1 MKLPFY
7 IKASLILTGLVAFV
21 FLLYVTQKIVV
32 PVIYATIFAI
42 VVNPV
47 VNYFVSKKVNR
58 VVSIAITVLLV
69 LCLAFFVILFLTA
82 QGSKLCES
90 LSALSDKFYLLLDQS
105 ISWVSQK
112 FNILPDRLNHWL
124 FNLKSEI
131 VNGSSAAIGQ
141 TLIYTGNVLVILVLI
156 PVYIFMILYY
166 KPLLLEFIHRL
177 FRTERQHEIN
187 EILVTI
193 KKIIQNYLVGLLLE
207 ALIIAT
213 LNSVSLLILGIDYA
227 ILLGVIGAIFNI
239 IPYIGG
245 ILSVSLPF
253 LLALATKPSFSYAFL
268 VIVAYIIIQFIDNH
282 YIVPKI
288 VASKVKINALVSV
301 IVVLAG
307 SALWG
312 IPGMLLSIPLTA
324 IIKVVFDHTRQM
336 KAWGFLLGD
345 AMPEKT
351 TVEINTN

>member
-1 MKLPFY
+1 MKFPFY
-7 IKASLILTGLVAFV
+7 IKASLILTGLVAFL
-21 FLLYVTQKIVV
+21 FLLFVTQRIVV

-42 VVNPV
+42 VVNPL
-47 VNYFVSKKVNR
+47 VNYFTRKKINR
-58 VVSIAITVLLV
+58 VVSITITVVLV
-69 LCLAFFVILFLTA
+69 LCFAFFIVLFLA
-82 QGSKLCES
+82 SQGSKLAES

-105 ISWVSQK
+105 INWVSRK
-112 FNILPDRLNHWL
+112 FNILPDKLNRWL

-131 VNGSSAAIGQ
+131 VSSSSSAIGQ
-141 TLIYTGNVLVILVLI
+141 TLLYTGNVLVILVLI

-166 KPLLLEFIHRL
+166 KPLLLAFVHRL
-177 FRTERQHEIN
+177 FSSERQNEIDQ
-187 EILVTI
+187 ILVTI
-193 KKIIQNYLVGLLLE
+193 RKIIQNYLIGLLLE

-227 ILLGVIGAIFNI
+227 ILLGVIGSIFNI
-239 IPYIGG
+239 IPYVGG

-253 LLALATKPSFSYAFL
+253 LLALATKPSFTYAFM
-268 VIVAYIIIQFIDNH
+268 VIIAYIIIQFIDNH
-282 YIVPKI
+282 YVVPKI

-324 IIKVVFDHTRQM
+324 IIKVVFDHTREM
-336 KAWGFLLGD
+336 RAWGFLLGD
-345 AMPEKT
+345 TMPDKPGM
-351 TVEINTN
+351 NRDAK